1 MESSSSGSS
10 KRAKAPGQ
18 IAQTVSCLVDGCNS
32 DLSQCREYHRRHKV
46 CEQHSKTAKV
56 KIRGQE
62 QRFCQQCSR
71 FHSLGE
77 FDEGKRSCRK
87 RLDGHNRRRRKP
99 QSDSLSRTTGLFLP
113 GHQGT
118 RLLSFGTSQILQ
130 NAAASSVWAGAAKTE
145 NDVVQFNGH
154 PPLNYI
160 DPESSFPVS
169 SMHSYKGVSQFQFSR
184 GTDHILPEASVCQQ
198 LLHPNSASGNDSG
211 NSLKMFSG
219 GLNRVSNSDRALSL
233 LSSAPSQSCIVG
245 SSHVVQPEPVT
256 LAPSSIHNLHFS
268 GLTQCP
274 FTREMESK
282 PVVSDLDSI
291 GRNYTTLHFQGM
303 FQNEPEGSSASGDHK
318 TLTFGWE

>member
-1 MESSSSGSS
+1 MATTGGEG
-10 KRAKAPGQ
+10 
-18 IAQTVSCLVDGCNS
+18 N
-32 DLSQCREYHRRHKV
+32 LSQIPCPELLDYFFLVIKV
-46 CEQHSKTAKV
+46 FFFLLQQIMQMFARSKTYLYGLKSFV
-56 KIRGQE
+56 
-62 QRFCQQCSR
+62 
-71 FHSLGE
+71 HP
-77 FDEGKRSCRK
+77 
-87 RLDGHNRRRRKP
+87 LDILKHALHLKFGFGACWGSGWKGIEISNHI
-99 QSDSLSRTTGLFLP
+99 P
-113 GHQGT
+113 GVLKLMVTSFVIGT

-130 NAAASSVWAGAAKTE
+130 NAAASSAWAGAAKTE

-198 LLHPNSASGNDSG
+198 LLLPNSASGNDRG
-211 NSLKMFSG
+211 NSPKMFSG
-219 GLNRVSNSDRALSL
+219 GLNRAGNSDHALSL
-233 LSSAPSQSCIVG
+233 LSSATSQSCSVG
-245 SSHVVQPEPVT
+245 SSHVTQPKPVT

-268 GLTQCP
+268 SLSQCP
-274 FTREMESK
+274 FTRDMESK

-303 FQNEPEGSSASGDHK
+303 FQNEPEGSSASEDQK